1 MKKLLRFLFLMVFII
16 LVTSRFSCSKQ
27 TSSQFS
33 FSSHHLRVILN
44 PRQHSITAIDT
55 IRINYIKPTNKIYF
69 FLNDSLAVESVS
81 VGDQKL
87 DVEKKSPADFFNLF
101 GSNGTEEEDQFKN
114 AQFYQVNLPNDLLP
128 ENIEIRY
135 TGTIYDSLKSASFS
149 RMMVADQTSGLI
161 GENGIFLDGASFWYP
176 LLPHELSN
184 FRLTTLTPRGFRV
197 LSSGKLLYHKES
209 NDSLISCWEETK
221 PLDTIYLCAG
231 NYEIQ
236 STQLGKINVS
246 TFFFP
251 QTSSLSSTY
260 LQACTRYLKMYNDM
274 FGEYLYDK
282 FAVVEN
288 FFPTGYGM
296 PSFTLLGSQIIRL
309 PFITKISLGHEICH
323 NWWGDGVFVD
333 MEKGNWCEG
342 LTVYSADYHYKE
354 LQSPEAAKSYRY
366 EALKDYASYVNKS
379 DLDFPL
385 IAFRERT
392 TPASRTIGYG
402 KAMMVFHQLRKLVG
416 DENFYKALRTFYQDY
431 QSHFAGWN
439 DIREVFEKTSQFKLH
454 WFFDQ
459 WVDKPGAP
467 VFSLQNPTS
476 KKIGERYQLKFKVL
490 QKAPHFRV
498 NLPCRITTTKGVQDT
513 ILIVKR
519 GRDLFQFSFDS
530 KISKIELDPDYDVF
544 RRLQWQEITP
554 SLSQF
559 FGAKKVKYILPSGGN
574 DAMRRAYRKM
584 AMRLS
589 KSDST
594 NILIDNEFAKGDTAS
609 AIMIFAS
616 PAENKIVSQFAQKM
630 PAAVSIGQNSVSLF
644 EQKYGAKDICSVI
657 IFRNPDHLK
666 LPVVWI
672 WGKSTDALA
681 QISRKIPHYGKYGY
695 LVFDNGRNILKGN
708 WPVENSPLAVT
719 FK

>member
-1 MKKLLRFLFLMVFII
+1 MQKLLRFLFLMVFIF
-16 LVTSRFSCSKQ
+16 LATSWFSCSKQ
-27 TSSQFS
+27 TSPQFN
-33 FSSHHLRVILN
+33 FSSHHLKVFLN
-44 PRQHSITAIDT
+44 PHQHSITAIDT
-55 IRINYIKPTNKIYF
+55 IYINYVKPTNKVYF
-69 FLNDSLAVESVS
+69 FLNDSLDVENVS

-87 DVEKKSPADFFNLF
+87 DVKKKNATDFYHLF
-101 GSNGTEEEDQFKN
+101 GSSEPVDENQFKN
-114 AQFYQVNLPNDLLP
+114 AQFYQVNLPNDLAP
-128 ENIEIRY
+128 ENIEVRY
-135 TGTIYDSLKSASFS
+135 KGTIYDSLKSASFS

-184 FRLTTLTPRGFRV
+184 FRLTTLTPKGFRV

-209 NDSLISCWEETK
+209 NDSLVSCWEETK

-231 NYEIQ
+231 DYEIKA
-236 STQLGKINVS
+236 TQLGKIKVS
-246 TFFFP
+246 TYFFP
-251 QTSSLSSTY
+251 QTSSLSPTY

-323 NWWGDGVFVD
+323 NWWGNGVFVE

-354 LQSPEAAKSYRY
+354 LQSPKAAKNYRY

-385 IAFRERT
+385 TAFRERT

-416 DENFYKALRTFYQDY
+416 DANFYKALRIFYQDY
-431 QSHFAGWN
+431 QSHYAGWN
-439 DIREVFEKTSQFKLH
+439 DIRDVFEKTSQMNLH

-459 WVDKPGAP
+459 WIKKPGAP
-467 VFSLQNPTS
+467 VFSLQNPAIE
-476 KKIGERYQLKFKVL
+476 KRGERYQLKFKVQ
-490 QKAPHFRV
+490 QKEPAFQV

-513 ILIVKR
+513 TLTVKR
-519 GRDLFQFSFDS
+519 GLDAFQLGFDS

-559 FGAKKVKYILPSGGN
+559 FGAKNQKYILPSGGN
-574 DAMRRAYRKM
+574 DSMKRAYRKM
-584 AMRLS
+584 AMQLS

-594 NILIDNEFAKGDTAS
+594 NIFIDSELAKGDTTS

-616 PAENKIVSQFAQKM
+616 PAENRIVSHFIQKM

-644 EQKYGAKDICSVI
+644 KQKYGDKDICSVI

-672 WGKSTDALA
+672 WGKSTNALA

-695 LVFDNGRNILKGN
+695 LIFNNGRNILKGN
-708 WPVENSPLAVT
+708 WPVENSPLTFT